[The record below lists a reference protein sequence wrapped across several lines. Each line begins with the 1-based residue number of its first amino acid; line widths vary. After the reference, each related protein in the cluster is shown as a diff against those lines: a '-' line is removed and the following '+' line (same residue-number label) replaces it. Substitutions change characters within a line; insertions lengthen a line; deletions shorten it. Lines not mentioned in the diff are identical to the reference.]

1 LLVAID
7 VFSPYA
13 WVEPLKNKTAKEVE
27 RGLMIIL
34 NQAKPRK
41 IRTDGGSEFNNRW
54 VKTLLENRHIY
65 HHVTMNEVKAN
76 YVERFNRTIKTM
88 IYRYLNRNKTRKYLD
103 VLPKLV
109 ETYNATPHRS
119 LNNIAPKDV
128 NETNEADLWAYMYLK
143 PKLMNVKKEKTKR
156 KRLFRFKIGQLVRIS
171 HQRRAFIRA
180 YNEQWSYEVFKIK
193 RRFQMQGISMY
204 KLVDLLESEIKGNF
218 YQAELQAVD
227 KSEDT
232 LWEVEKIIRKRRRN
246 NRTEVLVKWTGYSD
260 RFNSWVDEADVKNV

>member
-1 LLVAID
+1 
-7 VFSPYA
+7 
-13 WVEPLKNKTAKEVE
+13 
-27 RGLMIIL
+27 
-34 NQAKPRK
+34 
-41 IRTDGGSEFNNRW
+41 
-54 VKTLLENRHIY
+54 
-65 HHVTMNEVKAN
+65 MNEKKAN

-88 IYRYLNRNKTRKYLD
+88 IYRYPNRKKTRKYID

-143 PKLMNVKKEKTKR
+143 PKLMNVKKKKTKR

-171 HQRRAFIRA
+171 HQRQVFTRA
-180 YNEQWSYEVFKIK
+180 YNEEWSYQVFKIK
-193 RRFQMQGISMY
+193 RPFQMQGIPMY
-204 KLVDLLESEIKGNF
+204 KLVDLLESDIKGNF

-227 KSEDT
+227 KLEDA

-246 NRTEVLVKWTGYSD
+246 NRTEVLVKWTGYHD
-260 RFNSWVDEADVKNV
+260 RFNGWVDEADVKNV